1 MSKYLADYGDTTDF
15 VDGEGCFLI
24 DRNGKRYID
33 FLGGWCVSTVGWKHP
48 KMMEVL
54 QDTKNR
60 GFYIPPSY
68 SWPEWE
74 SFAKLLADITPG
86 KLQKVFRTTSGSEAV
101 EMAIKIARAATGRK
115 KIVSI
120 DEEYHGHTYGALSV
134 GSALTSAIAPGV
146 PEMLKLPLPNVGNA
160 EDVIAQFEKIA
171 SAGDLAA
178 FLGEPVFTNSG
189 TFVPPAD
196 FYPRIAEICKQ
207 NGTLFVMDEVA
218 TGFGRTGKLFA
229 SEHWNLEPDIMC
241 LAKGFS
247 GGYATI
253 GATIVTEEVANRVFE
268 KGGYFPYYSTF
279 GWMPDD
285 MIITRKNV
293 ELVCELKLWENAESV
308 GKYLLTLLKP
318 LEDLAKVKEVRGI
331 GMLFAIELKDKSL
344 TGKIS
349 SEVLK
354 NGLVVDT
361 ASPEILFFSPPL
373 IMDKETATKG
383 ARILSEVIKKHC
395 S

>member
-24 DRNGKRYID
+24 DKNGKRYID

-86 KLQKVFRTTSGSEAV
+86 KLQRVFRATSGSEAV
-101 EMAIKIARAATGRK
+101 EMAMKIARAATGKK

-120 DEEYHGHTYGALSV
+120 GGVYHGHTYGAASV
-134 GSALTSAIAPGV
+134 GVALTPEIAPGV
-146 PEMLKLPLPNVGNA
+146 PDLVKISLENGV
-160 EDVIAQFEKIA
+160 EQFEKLA
-171 SAGDLAA
+171 RAGDVAA
-178 FLGEPVFTNSG
+178 FLSEPILTNVG
-189 TFVPPAD
+189 LRIPPAD
-196 FYPRIAEICKQ
+196 FYPKIAKICKD
-207 NGTLFVMDEVA
+207 NGILLVMDEVA

-253 GATIVTEEVANRVFE
+253 GATIVSHEVSEEFFG
-268 KGGYFPYYSTF
+268 KGHRKLSNVYFPYYSTF
-279 GWMPDD
+279 GWMPND
-285 MIITRKNV
+285 MMLAWENV
-293 ELVCELKLWENAESV
+293 KLILENKLWENADKV
-308 GKYLLTLLKP
+308 GKYLLELIKP
-318 LEDLAKVKEVRGI
+318 LESLPKVEEVRGI
-331 GMLFAIELKDKSL
+331 GMAFAIEFN
-344 TGKIS
+344 
-349 SEVLK
+349 K
-354 NGLVVDT
+354 NGLAKEIYADALQNGLT
-361 ASPEILFFSPPL
+361 LDLASPTTLFFSPPL
-373 IMDKETATKG
+373 IMDKEIAKKG
-383 ARILSEVIKKHC
+383 ADILIEVVKKHC